1 VKRMTSFA
9 SICTALVLLVG
20 ISGCDSVY
28 YGAWE
33 KLGYEKRDLL
43 VSEVEDAMESQEE
56 AKEQFKSALD
66 QFASVVNIEDSDL
79 KSMYDDLSAEYEEAT
94 ERAEAVSS
102 HIDDVEDV
110 SQDLFAEWRS
120 EIEQYTSADL
130 KRSSQ
135 TQLRTTESKYKTLLS
150 SMRKAEGRMEP
161 VLNVFRDQVLF
172 LKHNLNAQAIAG
184 LRSEL
189 NTVENDVAILIADM
203 EDAIT
208 RSQAFIEDI
217 EAGA

>member
-1 VKRMTSFA
+1 
-9 SICTALVLLVG
+9 
-20 ISGCDSVY
+20 
-28 YGAWE
+28 
-33 KLGYEKRDLL
+33 
-43 VSEVEDAMESQEE
+43 
-56 AKEQFKSALD
+56 
-66 QFASVVNIEDSDL
+66 
-79 KSMYDDLSAEYEEAT
+79 
-94 ERAEAVSS
+94 
-102 HIDDVEDV
+102 
-110 SQDLFAEWRS
+110 
-120 EIEQYTSADL
+120 
-130 KRSSQ
+130 
-135 TQLRTTESKYKTLLS
+135 
-150 SMRKAEGRMEP
+150 MRKAEGRMEP